1 MWAFKIQIVDHENV
15 FSNKQTKN
23 LDDEQVRNI
32 EQQLPYLSDV
42 SFWVQFFTEKF
53 LFNFFQ
59 VFSEKLDPET
69 YI

>member
-23 LDDEQVRNI
+23 LDDEQVRNG
-32 EQQLPYLSDV
+32 EHQLPCLSDV

-53 LFNFFQ
+53 LYDLLQ
-59 VFSEKLDPET
+59 VFSEKLDPKT